1 MKKLYFLLAF
11 LFSSTG
17 IINAQCSNNFYKLE
31 EGATYEMTVYN
42 KKDKE
47 EGRIMNAVM
56 AVEDKNG
63 NKHAIFHSKIFDRK
77 DKLMTE
83 GDYEVICEGDKIKI
97 DMQRMFSTMPQ
108 FSADNDMTMKVNGD
122 YIEIPSNLEVGLS
135 LPETQSN
142 MTMQVGNSEMHLTST
157 DILLKNRK
165 VEKKEDIT
173 TPAGTFNCYKITYD
187 MDMNMKVMGIS
198 RKINSSGAEWIAEGV
213 GIIKTASYDKNGDLE
228 SYTLLTNYR

>member
-1 MKKLYFLLAF
+1 MKKLYVLLAF
-11 LFSSTG
+11 LFSSAG

-47 EGRIMNAVM
+47 EGRILNVIM
-56 AVEDKNG
+56 AVDNKDK
-63 NKHAIFHSKIFDRK
+63 ARYATFHSKIFDKK

-97 DMQRMFSTMPQ
+97 DMQHMFSTMPQ
-108 FSADNDMTMKVNGD
+108 FSADNDMTMKVDGD
-122 YIEIPSNLEVGLS
+122 YMEIPSNLEVGIS
-135 LPETQSN
+135 LPEAKSN
-142 MTMQVGNSEMHLTST
+142 MTMQIGNSEMHLTST
-157 DILLKNRK
+157 DFLLKNRK

-173 TPAGTFNCYKITYD
+173 TPAGTFSCYKITYD

-198 RKINSSGAEWIAEGV
+198 RKMNSSGAEWITEGIGV
-213 GIIKTASYDKNGDLE
+213 IKTASYDKNGKLE
-228 SYTLLTNYR
+228 SYTLLTNYK